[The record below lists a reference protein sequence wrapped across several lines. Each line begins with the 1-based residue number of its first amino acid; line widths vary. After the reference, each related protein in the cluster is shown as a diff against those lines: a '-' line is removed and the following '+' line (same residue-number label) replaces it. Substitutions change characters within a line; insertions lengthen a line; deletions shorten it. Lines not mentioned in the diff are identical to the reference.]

1 MHLWKNEWKMD
12 NDSWKI
18 VVWIEKKEQ
27 ETYEREFFIRGVNQ
41 NGISFKFGFCRC
53 DSSRSSR
60 GRGSN
65 RLRSALK
72 KENKIEMKSY

>member
-1 MHLWKNEWKMD
+1 MKRKKEKEA
-12 NDSWKI
+12 KRKKEKQRK
-18 VVWIEKKEQ
+18 EKKEQ